1 MEKNKTKQRGKMEA
15 SSTKIEKGPCKK
27 PGDKNISK
35 EKHSQVAK
43 AHVHTQTHTYMY
55 GHINTHLYT

>member
-15 SSTKIEKGPCKK
+15 SSTKIEKGLCKK

-35 EKHSQVAK
+35 GKHSQVAK
-43 AHVHTQTHTYMY
+43 AHVHTQTHTYT
-55 GHINTHLYT
+55 HIYMGT

>member
-27 PGDKNISK
+27 SGDKNISK

-43 AHVHTQTHTYMY
+43 AHVHTQTHTYT
-55 GHINTHLYT
+55 HICMDTQTHT